1 MINFVCCIKT
11 ITLLSMLLRTSIYS
25 GAVTV
30 NSTPSKFITTL
41 RGTVTPDTTPASS
54 ATNPQTLSSLINT
67 DFRMLQTTRPPT
79 SLSTAEPSTS
89 TMAIASSTVTT
100 TTTHQP
106 QPPAHRIPSRLEEK
120 LESLSCDIPPLPTES
135 RLWRGNETHELM
147 LPITVSKPKL
157 YYPSIYSGIEV
168 VNTGFGSHAASA
180 KFVWVT
186 SSGLKHVQMYFST
199 LVIRVERTRKCMVRF
214 KIPIESTMQ
223 VLKAIMCLTCH
234 LKES

>member
-1 MINFVCCIKT
+1 MSNFLYFIKT
-11 ITLLSMLLRTSIYS
+11 ITLLSILLRTSIYS

-41 RGTVTPDTTPASS
+41 RGTVTPDTTSASS

-67 DFRMLQTTRPPT
+67 DSRMLQTTWPPIST
-79 SLSTAEPSTS
+79 STVEPSTS
-89 TMAIASSTVTT
+89 TVTIGNSIGTT

-157 YYPSIYSGIEV
+157 D
-168 VNTGFGSHAASA
+168 
-180 KFVWVT
+180 
-186 SSGLKHVQMYFST
+186 
-199 LVIRVERTRKCMVRF
+199 
-214 KIPIESTMQ
+214 
-223 VLKAIMCLTCH
+223 
-234 LKES
+234 

>member
-1 MINFVCCIKT
+1 MLNFVRFIKT

-89 TMAIASSTVTT
+89 TVAIASSTVTT
-100 TTTHQP
+100 TTTYQP

-157 YYPSIYSGIEV
+157 YYPSIYSGMEI
-168 VNTGFGSHAASA
+168 VNTGFRSHAAMDSC
-180 KFVWVT
+180 
-186 SSGLKHVQMYFST
+186 LCQ
-199 LVIRVERTRKCMVRF
+199 VRLGY
-214 KIPIESTMQ
+214 K
-223 VLKAIMCLTCH
+223 
-234 LKES
+234 